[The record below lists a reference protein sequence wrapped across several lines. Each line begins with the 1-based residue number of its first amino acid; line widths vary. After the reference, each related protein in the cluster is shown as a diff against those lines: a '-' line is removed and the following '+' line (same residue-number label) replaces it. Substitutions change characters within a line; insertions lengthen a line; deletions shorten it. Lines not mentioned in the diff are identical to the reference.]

1 MNNEPLLTPHS
12 SQPAL
17 SASLVCPPSC
27 LLRLRPGCSCPAPIT
42 CPDSVCLTCHTP
54 AMHLASGA
62 GHCASDFVFTALCAG
77 CCVAS
82 SICLA
87 VCVWF
92 CVPSRVISVM
102 HLTQCRMSRVC
113 VWRVCSAFC
122 CWCVCMPGIVYSVL
136 CAMCGVPGVMLAES
150 VTGGVC
156 SFMCPAL

>member
-27 LLRLRPGCSCPAPIT
+27 LLRLRPGCSCSAPIT

-92 CVPSRVISVM
+92 CVPSCVISVM
-102 HLTQCRMSRVC
+102 HLTVSYVQGVCLARVLSVLLLVCVHARDCVFSVVCHVRCAWCYVGRVC
-113 VWRVCSAFC
+113 DW
-122 CWCVCMPGIVYSVL
+122 WCV
-136 CAMCGVPGVMLAES
+136 
-150 VTGGVC
+150 
-156 SFMCPAL
+156 